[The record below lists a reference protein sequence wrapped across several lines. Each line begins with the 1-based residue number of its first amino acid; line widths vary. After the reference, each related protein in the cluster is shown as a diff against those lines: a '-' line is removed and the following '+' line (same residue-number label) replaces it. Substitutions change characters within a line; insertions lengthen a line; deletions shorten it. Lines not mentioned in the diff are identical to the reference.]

1 MFCLL
6 PVKKLSM
13 QITSWPSLRSRSLR
27 WEPMKPAPPV
37 IKILLLMMACPCVCS
52 FRCAGREASGKFSP
66 VRALRFNVTYPS
78 REGKRIASR
87 TGYYRDVRERQGV
100 NQEGFSVRAGRRI
113 PVGSGC
119 PAGKFRIWES
129 SAESWLPPGCRIPVS
144 GLPPGN
150 VPCPLPAPAP
160 GLATA
165 GLLLYK

>member
-52 FRCAGREASGKFSP
+52 FRRAGREASGKFSP

-78 REGKRIASR
+78 REGKRIAYR
-87 TGYYRDVRERQGV
+87 TGYYRNVRERQGV
-100 NQEGFSVRAGRRI
+100 TRKFFPYGPGGEFRLV
-113 PVGSGC
+113 SGC
-119 PAGKFRIWES
+119 PAGRFRIWES

-160 GLATA
+160 GLRRVS
-165 GLLLYK
+165 GCW